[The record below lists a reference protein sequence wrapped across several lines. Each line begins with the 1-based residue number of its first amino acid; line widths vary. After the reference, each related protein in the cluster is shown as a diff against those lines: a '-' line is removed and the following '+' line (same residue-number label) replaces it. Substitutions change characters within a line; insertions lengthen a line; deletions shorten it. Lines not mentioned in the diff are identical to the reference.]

1 MRISF
6 KLNREY
12 DTELIKQL
20 EKFKCNNN
28 LSQIIRKILR
38 DNLVN
43 RKNEIEDVF
52 AEDTNTNDI
61 NNTNND
67 TPASNTDNV
76 EVRNINR
83 KAEINNTNVNTNT
96 DNKSKTIKWNI
107 PK

>member
-6 KLNREY
+6 KINREY
-12 DTELIKQL
+12 DTELIQQL
-20 EKFKCNNN
+20 EKFKTNNN

-52 AEDTNTNDI
+52 AEDTKNIETENTL
-61 NNTNND
+61 
-67 TPASNTDNV
+67 ASTTDNV
-76 EVRNINR
+76 KTETIEIRQINK
-83 KAEINNTNVNTNT
+83 KAEINNTNT
-96 DNKSKTIKWNI
+96 DNKSKAIKWNI